1 MSYDVY
7 RYIFIGA
14 AILFG
19 AMLLVAI
26 LLFFLLKI
34 PKIISDL
41 TGATA
46 RKAIKNIREQNEENN
61 GVTYAGSTYNAAR
74 GKVTD
79 RMTQTGSVMRTPSL
93 GNMNMNTAKI
103 ATQPMGVPQGGNETT
118 LLEQPAGNETTLLQ
132 QPVGNET
139 TVLDSFNTTQALPA
153 QQSGETTVLGEENST
168 AFSVEYEI
176 IYVHTQEVIGTEA
189 YV

>member
-46 RKAIKNIREQNEENN
+46 RKAIKNIREQNEGNS
-61 GVTYAGSTYNAAR
+61 GVTYAGSTYNKAR

-79 RMTQTGSVMRTPSL
+79 RMTQSGNVVRNGSPN
-93 GNMNMNTAKI
+93 NMNINTAKI
-103 ATQPMGVPQGGNETT
+103 AVQPMGVPQGGNENT
-118 LLEQPAGNETTLLQ
+118 LLEQPVSNETTLLE

-139 TVLDSFNTTQALPA
+139 TLLDSFNTTQSLPMEE
-153 QQSGETTVLGEENST
+153 SGATTLLGEETPT

-176 IYVHTQEVIGTEA
+176 IYIHTQEIIEMEA
-189 YV
+189 HV